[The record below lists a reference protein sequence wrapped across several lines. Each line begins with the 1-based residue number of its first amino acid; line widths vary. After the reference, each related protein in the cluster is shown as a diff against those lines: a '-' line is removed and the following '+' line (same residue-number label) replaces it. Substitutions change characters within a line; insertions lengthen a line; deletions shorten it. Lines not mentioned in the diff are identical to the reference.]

1 MVCAMAFALACLAA
15 MPPAASAASGDDGG
29 ILYIPSAAS
38 IANCPSSCGGVNI
51 SYPFGIGAGC
61 FRQGF
66 ELTCNHTTQPPKL
79 FLGNS
84 TTQVNY
90 IYGTSI
96 LVPGMFFNSSSEE
109 SGTNTYNIS
118 WDAAAKGITIFSYN
132 SFFFLGCDFD
142 VGLFDYVR
150 NPIGSC
156 TSRCHGKVLPNQ
168 GPCNGFGCCSIGLR
182 SDISGF
188 QGAIVRAGNMVAQ
201 SDPLHTD
208 IMAFMSYVGHYY
220 YTDNAT
226 DLFSSWTNASKIYD
240 AALEVTIMDQPSCK
254 SAQMNNASYACATDS
269 YCKNESYGGYSCHCY
284 DGYYT
289 DNAYLSEGCMQGA
302 PYLFL
307 CKKN

>member
-1 MVCAMAFALACLAA
+1 MFGSLIYV
-15 MPPAASAASGDDGG
+15 PA
-29 ILYIPSAAS
+29 
-38 IANCPSSCGGVNI
+38 
-51 SYPFGIGAGC
+51 
-61 FRQGF
+61 
-66 ELTCNHTTQPPKL
+66 
-79 FLGNS
+79 
-84 TTQVNY
+84 
-90 IYGTSI
+90 
-96 LVPGMFFNSSSEE
+96 MFFNSSSEE

-118 WDAAAKGITIFSYN
+118 WDAAAKGITILSGN
-132 SFFFLGCDFD
+132 SLFFLGCDFD

-168 GPCNGFGCCSIGLR
+168 GPCNGFGCCSISLG

-208 IMAFMSYVGHYY
+208 IMAFMLDGGDY

-289 DNAYLSEGCMQGA
+289 DNAYILEGCTPQQGFTCFA
-302 PYLFL
+302 FQ
-307 CKKN
+307 